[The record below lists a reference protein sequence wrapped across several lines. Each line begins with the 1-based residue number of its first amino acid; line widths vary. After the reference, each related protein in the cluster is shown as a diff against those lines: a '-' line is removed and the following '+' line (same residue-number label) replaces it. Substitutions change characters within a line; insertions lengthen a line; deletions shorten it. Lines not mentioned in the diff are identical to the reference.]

1 MNVTTVKI
9 QKSTKSDL
17 DSFRSEHESYDSTIK
32 KLVSMARQRNIKN
45 ELIEAY
51 KQMGEADL
59 ELLEEWEP
67 ASEELAHE
75 PH

>member
-9 QKSTKSDL
+9 QKSTKTEL
-17 DSFRSEHESYDSTIK
+17 DSFRSEHESYDTTIK
-32 KLVSMARQRNIKN
+32 KLVSIARQRNMKG